1 MGCNSQGAY
10 SRLAIDGQQMEFN
23 TIREGTR
30 TELVDNGD
38 QAIRGTRS
46 HAKERVTLGLVWV
59 KHIITMQ
66 PTPSELDVLIP
77 LMGFAE
83 SPTDTFT
90 LTDDFDSLT
99 FTMLID
105 RVEKIH
111 TYADSI
117 IDKAIFRG
125 QKGGMPIGLE
135 LHILSPTE
143 SEGTTWTGP
152 PTALD
157 TDHNYAFTEGV
168 LTLQAS
174 AREFDRFLLSI
185 DNKCAVEH
193 NNSRTAT
200 CITPTDSEIVL
211 ACSTP
216 YTSTESDLYTTPF
229 GSAAGAGGSL
239 VFTRST
245 KSTTFT
251 FANLK
256 SIATVPEIPGKQEIR
271 LPLFYK
277 AYSSGATKPLV
288 ITHDNTA

>member
-1 MGCNSQGAY
+1 MACSSQGAV
-10 SRLAIDGQQMEFN
+10 SRLAINGQQVEFN
-23 TIREGTR
+23 AIREGTR

-38 QAIRGTRS
+38 QAIRGTLD
-46 HAKERVTLGLVWV
+46 HAKERVTQGLVWV

-66 PTPSELDVLIP
+66 PTPSELDVIIP
-77 LMGFAE
+77 LIGF
-83 SPTDTFT
+83 SVSSDTYT
-90 LTDDFDSLT
+90 LTDDFTSLT

-105 RVEKIH
+105 RVAKIH
-111 TYADSI
+111 TYASSI
-117 IDKAIFRG
+117 VDKAVFRG
-125 QKGGMPIGLE
+125 QKGRLPISLE
-135 LHILSPTE
+135 LTILSPTE
-143 SEGTTWTGP
+143 TEGSTWTGP

-168 LTLQAS
+168 LTVQGGAES
-174 AREFDRFLLSI
+174 FDRFALSI
-185 DNKCAVEH
+185 DNKCAVQH

-200 CITPTDSEIVL
+200 CITPTDREIIL

-216 YTSTESDLYTTPF
+216 YTSAETDLYTTPF
-229 GSAAGAGGSL
+229 GSAAGAGGTL

-256 SIATVPEIPGKQEIR
+256 STATVPEIPGKEEIR

-277 AYSSGATKPLV
+277 AYSSGSTKALV